1 MDLTQLESHDPD
13 GALRVV
19 VESPRGA
26 RLKLAFDPD
35 LEAFEVTRELPMGL
49 AYPFD
54 WGFVPGTLGEDGD
67 PVDAMVLHH
76 ESTYPG
82 AVLPCRV
89 LGMVA
94 VKQKEKGKPMLVNNR
109 IIATP
114 RWHEALST
122 LEEARDLPAPVREQL
137 ERFFVAVVALTGKH
151 VTIKG
156 WRSAKEARAFIRK
169 ARVAR

>member
-1 MDLTQLESHDPD
+1 MTGDLSRLEAFDED

-19 VESPRGA
+19 VEAPRGA
-26 RLKLAFDPD
+26 RMKLEFDPQ
-35 LEAFEVTRELPMGL
+35 LQAFTISRELPVGL

-54 WGFVPGTLGEDGD
+54 WGFIPGTLADDGD

-82 AVLPCRV
+82 VILPCRV

-94 VKQKEKGKPMLVNNR
+94 VKQSEKGKNAAINNR

-114 RWHEALST
+114 CWHQALST
-122 LEEARDLPAPVREQL
+122 LEEAKDLPGAVREQL
-137 ERFFVAVVALTGKH
+137 ENFFVAAVAFTGKK
-151 VTIKG
+151 VEIKG
-156 WRSAKEARAFIRK
+156 WRSAKQARSFIEEK
-169 ARVAR
+169 QA